1 MKKNRAHKT
10 ACDRYI
16 YVLLS
21 DTGTLFSKLIKGFTA
36 APYNHASLVLDAD
49 LNEIYSFGRRKA
61 HNPLNA
67 GFVREDVYEGTY
79 RHFPNTRCAL
89 LRYEVTRE
97 ERRAIQ
103 AAIGRFDCDKERYS
117 YNLVG
122 LIGILL
128 NRDLKIENSYFCSQ
142 FVAEA
147 LREGGIELWDRS
159 SALVTPNDFLQNDSF
174 ETIYE
179 GWLFDYPRLDSS
191 RLCYANRYQTRT
203 EALNVN

>member
-1 MKKNRAHKT
+1 MRKNLTQKT
-10 ACDRYI
+10 TRDRYI

-49 LNEIYSFGRRKA
+49 MNEIYSFGRKQA
-61 HNPLNA
+61 NNPLDA

-79 RHFPNTRCAL
+79 SHFPNTRCLL
-89 LRYEVTRE
+89 LRYEVTPE
-97 ERRAIQ
+97 ERKALK
-103 AAIGRFDCDKERYS
+103 AVIGRFDCNKEHYS

-122 LIGILL
+122 LVGVLL
-128 NRDLKIENSYFCSQ
+128 NRDLKIKNSYFCSQ

-147 LREGGIELWDRS
+147 LREGGINVWDRPS
-159 SALVTPNDFLQNDSF
+159 SLVTPNDFLKNNKF
-174 ETIYE
+174 KAVYE
-179 GWLFDYPRLDSS
+179 GYLYDYPKLDAS
-191 RLCYANRYQTRT
+191 RIHYANRYQTRT